1 MKSLKYKL
9 VFAYCALCDESC
21 YGVLMD
27 IRADNGQESYQVNGR
42 GYTHVRR
49 PSLKEIH
56 QLLGSDNDS
65 IFKNISK
72 L

>member
-1 MKSLKYKL
+1 
-9 VFAYCALCDESC
+9 
-21 YGVLMD
+21 MD

-42 GYTHVRR
+42 AYTHVRR